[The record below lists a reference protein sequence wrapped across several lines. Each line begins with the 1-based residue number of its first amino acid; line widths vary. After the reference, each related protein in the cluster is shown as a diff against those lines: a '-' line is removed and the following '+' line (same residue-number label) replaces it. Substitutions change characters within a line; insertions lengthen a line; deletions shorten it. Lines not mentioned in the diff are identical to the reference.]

1 MDSFL
6 LIGQSNMAGRGYI
19 RDAVTID
26 ASRIYTLR
34 NGRWQKMFRP
44 INPDRSTSGV
54 SLAESFAES
63 YSKKYSCDV
72 GLVCCADGG
81 TSIEQWA
88 EGGVLFEN
96 AVNMALLAMRSS
108 NLKGILW
115 HQGETDCSYEKYS
128 KYADRFL
135 AFINSLKNRLG
146 IDNIPIIIGGL
157 GDFLSECSMDSNLKN
172 YTYINEILKN
182 IAATNDEIAY
192 VSARGLA
199 SNHDCLH
206 FNSESLYEFGLRY
219 FSEYEK
225 LSDSLGLRHAD
236 TQSGDLS
243 LSEMEKL

>member
-1 MDSFL
+1 
-6 LIGQSNMAGRGYI
+6 
-19 RDAVTID
+19 
-26 ASRIYTLR
+26 
-34 NGRWQKMFRP
+34 MFRP

-54 SLAESFAES
+54 SLAESFAWS

-72 GLVCCADGG
+72 GLVCSADGG

-115 HQGETDCSYEKYS
+115 HQGESDCSYEKYS

-135 AFINSLKNRLG
+135 AFINSLKKHLG
-146 IDNIPIIIGGL
+146 IDNIPIIVGGL
-157 GDFLSECSMDSNLKN
+157 GDFLSECSMDSSLKN

-182 IAATNDEIAY
+182 IAAANAEIAY
-192 VSARGLA
+192 VSACGLA

-206 FNSESLYEFGLRY
+206 FDSESLYEFGLRY

-225 LSDSLGLRHAD
+225 LSDSLGLCHAD
-236 TQSGDLS
+236 TQSSDLN
-243 LSEMEKL
+243 LREMEKL